1 MWNGGN
7 GELQN
12 SQSVVKRIILRIRK
26 VLEVISKTANKKR
39 HKTT

>member
-26 VLEVISKTANKKR
+26 VLEVISETANKKR